1 MLSKKTLHHSK
12 KRQQKRG
19 HSNYVLPCSDQTGRA
34 TWKFLHVQKHVWF
47 AEAATKTPCVGLYK
61 TKLINTKWPTSSY
74 MYSMKGMLIA
84 GHVVQELH
92 LHVTSAILYEAKQTG
107 VDLFCFIANSLTFRC
122 GFCHR
127 HVVFAQAEQQNTKKQ
142 GHICCPPENDNQRNL
157 HNGKA
162 LDLPIF
168 FAKMFCFL
176 YIFVKRLGHASS
188 LWKSLRYNI
197 QKSLLQ
203 ILQQS
208 QVSTH
213 TTHLVA
219 AALHGMHL
227 HVQSNKHHNTKRN
240 PTTLWSRRWNSFGA
254 PARTG
259 QPATCK

>member
-1 MLSKKTLHHSK
+1 MTNKL
-12 KRQQKRG
+12 
-19 HSNYVLPCSDQTGRA
+19 
-34 TWKFLHVQKHVWF
+34 LHVQYERNAHCRSCSPG
-47 AEAATKTPCVGLYK
+47 A
-61 TKLINTKWPTSSY
+61 
-74 MYSMKGMLIA
+74 
-84 GHVVQELH
+84 
-92 LHVTSAILYEAKQTG
+92 TSACHICNPIWSQADWGRPFLLHRKFINIQMWILPPACCLRTSWTAKQQKTG
-107 VDLFCFIANSLTFRC
+107 AYLLPTRKRQS
-122 GFCHR
+122 
-127 HVVFAQAEQQNTKKQ
+127 KKSTQWQ
-142 GHICCPPENDNQRNL
+142 GLGP
-157 HNGKA
+157 A
-162 LDLPIF
+162 YF

-188 LWKSLRYNI
+188 LWKSLLYDI

-240 PTTLWSRRWNSFGA
+240 MTTLWSRRWNSFGA